1 MSGSGDTAQTSAF
14 SDKEIAVLAAH
25 LNASRPALS
34 RTYAEVVRMTGGRL
48 TDFKILALGMQDTKD
63 AFRAALA
70 ETMTVHADRSFLGE
84 LANQKLIDLDAAMS
98 KIASL
103 RDTGDRSDML
113 LWLQDSSGAQIVP
126 EAWDATI
133 ARTLDMAKVM
143 DAVHRAARRVCM
155 VKAGDTK
162 QGTGFLIGPHT
173 VLTNWHVVAALIDPA
188 TGSARDGSA
197 NDLSFHFENL
207 RDDRQSHIHDAVAD
221 WLVDFSPLD
230 LVNAALVDAALDM
243 TALRPHALDYCAI
256 RVAGAPGRERGWYDL
271 TRTGSLDRETDHT
284 LVFQH
289 PKNFPQRLGIATG
302 AKPDP
307 NDNDFILHNAWT
319 DGGSSGALCMD
330 HQFKPL
336 ALHHAGVTGDD
347 GVFRYNRAVRLSAIH
362 AANPQLGA
370 ADARFDRISQVN
382 VPAEDGRVR
391 VIIGRGETQ
400 DKIQEMMHTPDRPLL
415 YVQGEERSGK
425 SFTKYLIRDC
435 IPFDRRNVVILSA
448 AELPADPR
456 ELAKLILKRAGIPN
470 DAISALP
477 PPDTANGTDNAWIQ
491 NRLLPAIRTA
501 LTSHM
506 RVDPDNPGV
515 LWLIIDELEF
525 MPVPQTAARE
535 LLDRIYADA
544 DTMQVLRIVLIGL
557 NAPLQG
563 VDPRLTDTLILDDP
577 EDITDDT
584 VEACLGALMQTR
596 DVAAA
601 PGELKRQ
608 AQLATGMAKF
618 LRKTEGN
625 KNDLERTSD
634 VLASVWLKTAR
645 KWQ

>member
-1 MSGSGDTAQTSAF
+1 M
-14 SDKEIAVLAAH
+14 
-25 LNASRPALS
+25 N
-34 RTYAEVVRMTGGRL
+34 
-48 TDFKILALGMQDTKD
+48 
-63 AFRAALA
+63 
-70 ETMTVHADRSFLGE
+70 
-84 LANQKLIDLDAAMS
+84 
-98 KIASL
+98 
-103 RDTGDRSDML
+103 
-113 LWLQDSSGAQIVP
+113 
-126 EAWDATI
+126 
-133 ARTLDMAKVM
+133 
-143 DAVHRAARRVCM
+143 
-155 VKAGDTK
+155 
-162 QGTGFLIGPHT
+162 
-173 VLTNWHVVAALIDPA
+173 
-188 TGSARDGSA
+188 
-197 NDLSFHFENL
+197 
-207 RDDRQSHIHDAVAD
+207 
-221 WLVDFSPLD
+221 
-230 LVNAALVDAALDM
+230 
-243 TALRPHALDYCAI
+243 
-256 RVAGAPGRERGWYDL
+256 
-271 TRTGSLDRETDHT
+271 
-284 LVFQH
+284 
-289 PKNFPQRLGIATG
+289 
-302 AKPDP
+302 
-307 NDNDFILHNAWT
+307 
-319 DGGSSGALCMD
+319 

-347 GVFRYNRAVRLSAIH
+347 GVFQYNRAVRLSAIH